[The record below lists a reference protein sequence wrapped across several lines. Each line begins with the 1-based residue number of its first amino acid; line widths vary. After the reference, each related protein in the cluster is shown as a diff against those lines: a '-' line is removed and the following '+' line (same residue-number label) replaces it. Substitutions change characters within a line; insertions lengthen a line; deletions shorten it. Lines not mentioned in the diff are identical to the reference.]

1 MKTKLNGFL
10 TLFLALLVQI
20 SFAQERMVSGVV
32 SDNSGMPIPGVNV
45 IIKGTTSGT
54 QTDFDGKF
62 SIKAAP
68 SQTLVFSYVGMKS
81 KEVVASSATL
91 NVTMADN
98 SVELEGVIVTALG
111 IKRDKKALGYAATTI
126 GKEDITNVVTNNPL
140 ESLSGKV
147 AGVDISAPTQP
158 GASTKVIVRGIG
170 SISGSNQPLYV
181 VDGTPINNSASGSTS
196 VSRSF
201 DAGTGLNDLD
211 PNSIEK
217 ITFLKGSAA
226 TALYGSRAGRG
237 AVIITTKKGKN
248 TSKINIDFTSSL
260 DVNEV
265 ARVPHL
271 QNQFGQGWNGQGYS
285 QLATG
290 VGPSNENGSWGPAFN
305 GEIRPWGTVYNNSQQ
320 IKPYVALENNVR
332 DFYERGLTN
341 TNAINISGG
350 NDFSDFSLG
359 FTNMNS
365 DGVIPTTADAF
376 VKRSFTFNGG
386 IKNEKTSIRTNINFT
401 NKDQNAV
408 NTGQGDDAGE
418 GSTLMQE
425 LLQIP
430 RDVSIVDF
438 ADYKNNPF
446 NSPSYYFT
454 PYSSNPY
461 WSINENSTKI
471 LGNNLFGNVNI
482 NHKITDNLSASWQV
496 GGNYRV
502 ENIKSYGAIVNY
514 LPGSP
519 QDDAAA
525 NNVVGGVT
533 EGRIERSEF
542 DTYFNLNYD
551 KSLSDSFRL
560 NLLAGVS
567 YNQREGNTLYAS
579 VTGLDV
585 PNFYELSNS
594 ANRPEISQNNSLRR
608 TFGLYGQ
615 AELSYKEKVFL
626 TLSGRQDKT
635 STLPTSNNS
644 YFYPAAS
651 LSGIVLDN
659 GVNFVKLRGAVSQVA
674 NDTDPYQTE
683 SSLVTGNAA
692 ANFGVI
698 SSPFGGIN
706 FYELAG
712 VLGNINLKPERTTEY
727 ELGFETSLF
736 NRKVTMDVSYY
747 NRKTTDL
754 IVAVPLDPSTGY
766 SSQAS
771 NIGDV
776 VNKGFE
782 VAIGLTPVKTDNF
795 SWNLNYTF
803 AKNENEVTKVN
814 GGSRIQITK
823 AYGITFAAEEG
834 KPIGSFYAPVPVV
847 NADGQYVVNP
857 DTGYYK
863 VTDDLQYVGDG
874 QRDFIMGLQNVLKYK
889 NVSMSFAFDWKQG
902 GVMYSYTK
910 RLSHFVGNGIE
921 TAYNDR
927 NTFIIPN
934 SVNEVTDGTG
944 AVTGYTENTTPI
956 SFENITN
963 YWGNQSNNPGI
974 EKDHLI
980 DKTFVRLRDISMYYD
995 FSSKVAEK
1003 LGLSKLSIGVYGRNL
1018 FMWTPAENPYIDP
1031 EVTSYGNDL
1040 LSEFGEFGANPSQRV
1055 FGGSIKL
1062 SF

>member
-1 MKTKLNGFL
+1 MKSKLTNY
-10 TLFLALLVQI
+10 LALLLVLIGQFA
-20 SFAQERMVSGVV
+20 FAQERSVKGTVT
-32 SDNSGMPIPGVNV
+32 DNDGLPLPGVSILV
-45 IIKGTTSGT
+45 KGTSTGT
-54 QTDFDGKF
+54 QTDMDGKF
-62 SIKAAP
+62 SILASP
-68 SQTLVFSYVGMKS
+68 TQVLVVTYIGMKS
-81 KEVVASSATL
+81 QEVKATSQNL
-91 NVTMADN
+91 TVKLQDDAT
-98 SVELEGVIVTALG
+98 ELEGVVVTALG

-126 GKEDITNVVTNNPL
+126 SKEDITNVVTNNPL

-170 SISGSNQPLYV
+170 SISGTNQPLYV
-181 VDGTPINNSASGSTS
+181 IDGTPINNSASGSTS
-196 VSRSF
+196 TTRSF
-201 DAGTGLNDLD
+201 DGGTGLNDLD

-248 TSKINIDFTSSL
+248 SSKINVDFVTSL

-271 QNQFGQGWNGQGYS
+271 QNQFGQGWNGQGFS
-285 QLATG
+285 QLSTG
-290 VGPSNENGSWGPAFN
+290 AGPSNENGSWGPAFN
-305 GEIRPWGTVYNNSQQ
+305 GEIRPWGTVYDNSQQ
-320 IKPYVALENNVR
+320 IKPYVALKDNVR
-332 DFYERGLTN
+332 DFYEKGLTT
-341 TNAINISGG
+341 TNSINISGG
-350 NDFSDFSLG
+350 GEFSDFSLG
-359 FTNMNS
+359 FTNMDS
-365 DGVIPTTADAF
+365 DGVIPTNSDAF

-386 IKNEKTSIRTNINFT
+386 IKNERTSIRTNINFT
-401 NKDQNAV
+401 NRDQNAV

-418 GSTLMQE
+418 GSTLMQD

-430 RDVSIVDF
+430 RDVSVVDF
-438 ADYKNNPF
+438 ADYQNNPF
-446 NSPSYYFT
+446 NTPSYYFT
-454 PYSSNPY
+454 PYSANPY
-461 WSINENSTKI
+461 FSLNENSTKI
-471 LGNNLFGNVNI
+471 LGNNLFGNINI

-502 ENIKSYGAIVNY
+502 ENVKSYGAIVNY
-514 LPGSP
+514 LPGSA
-519 QDDAAA
+519 QDLGAA
-525 NNVVGGVT
+525 NPVVGGVT
-533 EGRIERSEF
+533 EGRVERSEF

-551 KSLSDSFRL
+551 RMLSEDFKL
-560 NLLAGVS
+560 NLLAGIS

-608 TFGLYGQ
+608 TFGYYGQ
-615 AELSYKEKVFL
+615 AELSFKERLFL

-635 STLPTSNNS
+635 STLPTNNNS

-651 LSGIVLDN
+651 LSGIVIDN
-659 GVNFVKLRGAVSQVA
+659 GANFLKLRGAVSQVA

-692 ANFGVI
+692 ANFGLI

-706 FYELAG
+706 FYELSG

-727 ELGFETSLF
+727 EVGFEASLF
-736 NRKVTMDVSYY
+736 RRKVTFDVSYY
-747 NRKTTDL
+747 NRKTEDL

-776 VNKGFE
+776 VNKGIE
-782 VAIGLTPVKTDNF
+782 VAVGLTPFKTDNF

-803 AKNENEVTKVN
+803 AKNDNEVTRVN
-814 GGSRIQITK
+814 GGSRIEITK

-834 KPIGSFYAPVPVV
+834 RPIGSFYAQVPVV

-863 VTDDLQYVGDG
+863 VTDELEYVADG
-874 QRDFIMGLQNVLKYK
+874 QRDFIMGLQNTLKYK
-889 NVSMSFAFDWKQG
+889 NVSVSFGFDWKQG
-902 GVMYSYTK
+902 GKMYSYTK

-934 SVNEVTDGTG
+934 SVNEVVDGTG
-944 AVTGYTENTTPI
+944 NVTGYTENTTPI
-956 SFENITN
+956 TFENITN
-963 YWGNQSNNPGI
+963 FWGNTSNNPGV

-980 DKTFVRLRDISMYYD
+980 DKTFIRLRDISLYYD
-995 FSSKVAEK
+995 FSSKIAEQI
-1003 LGLSKLSIGVYGRNL
+1003 GLTKLSVGVYGRNL